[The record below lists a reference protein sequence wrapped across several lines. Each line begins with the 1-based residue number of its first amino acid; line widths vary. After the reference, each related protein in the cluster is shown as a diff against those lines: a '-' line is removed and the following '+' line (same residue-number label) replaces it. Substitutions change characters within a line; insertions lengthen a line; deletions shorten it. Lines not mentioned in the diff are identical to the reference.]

1 MINKIIKNRKAKKQ
15 LLKIKIGNPTI
26 NNNIHQFNK
35 ILFCPLNGT
44 TINTIREEII
54 ALSCKMRGADVSML
68 YLDTNIPISE
78 FYNSNIKK
86 LIYNEKIKK
95 NIIHARKLG
104 ITTYKTSDYDLKNK
118 EAEIPLHPE
127 SLKSLRYKGI
137 LIGDLIVASTVRTY
151 LSNGPDWNNP
161 DFIKTTRKV
170 LKSAQMLTNL
180 YNKLLDEIKP
190 DKLVMS
196 HGIYISWGI
205 LFRLARKKGIA
216 VDVYGSSYR
225 KDTLRFYH
233 NTPNAPIPEG
243 EWKSFKSKDLNNK
256 QINLVNSYI
265 KSRETQKDDN
275 ISLFDEEDNVST
287 NTINFLEKYKEKKIF
302 CLFTN
307 IAWDAFA
314 FSEDQKFD
322 SMNQWIKETIDFFN
336 KRNDAA
342 LIIKIHPAE
351 VFHKTPLEYRVRTYL
366 DTLTL
371 NKNILI
377 INETE
382 RVKPF
387 YLYNK
392 INFGLIH
399 ISTVGIEMALQNI
412 SVLTSGAK
420 GHYSNKGFTIDPISK
435 EDYFNKLKQLISKE
449 LVFSPDIET
458 AKKYMYFR
466 FFREAINFDLI
477 NTHDTSTINSI
488 NIHSINDLEKG
499 KNESLDIICSGILN
513 NSKFININ

>member
-1 MINKIIKNRKAKKQ
+1 MINKILKNRKAKKQ
-15 LLKIKIGNPTI
+15 LLKLKFEEQNIIH
-26 NNNIHQFNK
+26 NNQFNK
-35 ILFCPLNGT
+35 ILFCPLNAT
-44 TINTIREEII
+44 TINTVREEII
-54 ALSCKMRGADVSML
+54 ALSCKIKGADVSML
-68 YLDTNIPISE
+68 YLDTDIPISE
-78 FYNSNIKK
+78 FYNSIIKK
-86 LIYNEKIKK
+86 FIYNRKIIKNILHVEKI
-95 NIIHARKLG
+95 G
-104 ITTYKTSDYDLKNK
+104 IKAYKTSDFFIKEKKEELNFDTNSIKTLKYK
-118 EAEIPLHPE
+118 E
-127 SLKSLRYKGI
+127 I
-137 LIGDLIVASTVRTY
+137 LIGDLVVSSTVRTY

-161 DFIKTTRKV
+161 NFIKTTKKV
-170 LKSAQMLTNL
+170 LESAQILTDL
-180 YNKLLDEIKP
+180 YDKLLDKIKP

-233 NTPNAPIPEG
+233 NNPNAPIPDG
-243 EWKSFKSKDLNNK
+243 EWLNFKYKDLNSE
-256 QINLVNSYI
+256 QTSLVNSYI

-275 ISLFDEEDNVST
+275 ISLFNEEETIST
-287 NTINFLEKYKEKKIF
+287 NIINFLKEYKEKKIF

-322 SMNQWIKETIDFFN
+322 SMNEWIKETIDFFN

-351 VFHKTPLEYRVRTYL
+351 VYHKTPLKYRVKTYL
-366 DTLTL
+366 NNL
-371 NKNILI
+371 NIKKNILI
-377 INETE
+377 INENE
-382 RVKPF
+382 NVKPF

-435 EDYFNKLKQLISKE
+435 KNYFNTLKKLISEE

-466 FFREAINFDLI
+466 FFREAIHFDLI

-488 NIHSINDLEKG
+488 NIKSINDLKKG

-513 NSKFININ
+513 NSKFINKN